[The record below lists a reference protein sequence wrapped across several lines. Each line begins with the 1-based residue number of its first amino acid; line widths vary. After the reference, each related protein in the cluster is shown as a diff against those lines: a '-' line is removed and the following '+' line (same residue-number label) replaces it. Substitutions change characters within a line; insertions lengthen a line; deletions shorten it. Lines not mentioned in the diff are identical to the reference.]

1 MIKTFSV
8 PYPYMVQ
15 TLDRYYG
22 VKTRPQKK
30 AAVKTQLKHEHH
42 IPRLYRKKKKLS
54 ILIATFWDY
63 PHTGGLSNYIK
74 TLSEG
79 LKKRGHKVDVISPN
93 LFPSAQVKELR
104 AAVVP
109 KLKDFFKDR

>member
-42 IPRLYRKKKKLS
+42 IPRLYRKKRS
-54 ILIATFWDY
+54 Y
-63 PHTGGLSNYIK
+63 P
-74 TLSEG
+74 
-79 LKKRGHKVDVISPN
+79 
-93 LFPSAQVKELR
+93 F
-104 AAVVP
+104 
-109 KLKDFFKDR
+109 

>member
-22 VKTRPQKK
+22 VKTRPRKK

-42 IPRLYRKKKKLS
+42 IPRLYRKKEVIHFDCHVLGLPAHGRFIKL
-54 ILIATFWDY
+54 Y
-63 PHTGGLSNYIK
+63 
-74 TLSEG
+74 
-79 LKKRGHKVDVISPN
+79 
-93 LFPSAQVKELR
+93 
-104 AAVVP
+104 
-109 KLKDFFKDR
+109 